1 MEEEGNHGKSL
12 KRVREEEGEAWQDMF
27 EVDFEVVL
35 RNLSREW
42 ECDEQV
48 QGWVW
53 EWEREE
59 ERGGEEVVQVV

>member
-35 RNLSREW
+35 RNLSRER

-48 QGWVW
+48 QGW

-59 ERGGEEVVQVV
+59 ERGEEEVVQVV